1 MPSKSHPKPRGSTGG
16 LGDAARAGANSS
28 FGSGTLHSPDLIDV
42 FKAQQRQ
49 AAAASNYAGDML
61 AAAATACA
69 DVLAMRLPAG
79 SRSTA
84 HRSFERELLR
94 EFRDS
99 YARFSDAWEPPP
111 SG

>member
-16 LGDAARAGANSS
+16 NENAATAGANSS
-28 FGSGTLHSPDLIDV
+28 LDCGRLPSPDLIGV
-42 FKAQQRQ
+42 FKVQQRQ

-79 SRSTA
+79 SRSAA

-94 EFRDS
+94 EFRSS
-99 YARFSDAWEPPP
+99 YARFSEAWESPPN
-111 SG
+111 G